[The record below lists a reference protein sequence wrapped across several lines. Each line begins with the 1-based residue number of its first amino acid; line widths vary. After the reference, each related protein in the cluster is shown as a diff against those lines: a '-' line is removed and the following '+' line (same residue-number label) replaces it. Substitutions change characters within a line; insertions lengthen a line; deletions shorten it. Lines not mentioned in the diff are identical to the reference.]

1 MEVRF
6 IDAIVSV
13 ANELDNSYLCIQ
25 GPPGAGKTFTA
36 RHIIAD
42 LIAKGKRIGISSN
55 SHKVIINLMGGVADH
70 LLEKNINSHL
80 IKVGG
85 DDEDLIFNKDNVSF
99 RKDAK
104 VCGND
109 LNKPSTCIGG
119 MAWLFCN
126 SLLTEEHGTEKF
138 DYLFIDEAGQVSV
151 ANLVGMERVANNLI
165 LMGDQMQLG
174 QPYSRESP

>member
-1 MEVRF
+1 MIESDFNSSAIVFLQRKQPRFLNGSRHAIIKENLFGSEF

-104 VCGND
+104 ACGND
-109 LNKPSTCIGG
+109 LNKPSTCSQNG
-119 MAWLFCN
+119 M
-126 SLLTEEHGTEKF
+126 
-138 DYLFIDEAGQVSV
+138 V
-151 ANLVGMERVANNLI
+151 I
-165 LMGDQMQLG
+165 L
-174 QPYSRESP
+174 